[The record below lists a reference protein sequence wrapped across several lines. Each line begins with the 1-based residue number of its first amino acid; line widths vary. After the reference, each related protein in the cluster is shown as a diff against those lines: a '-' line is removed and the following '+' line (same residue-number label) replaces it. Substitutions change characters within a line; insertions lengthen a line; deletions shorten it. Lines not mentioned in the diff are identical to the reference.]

1 MGYNVKIQRV
11 ERGNTKSFYVN
22 FPAAVAEAA
31 NLEKGEEMEWFIEDR
46 NTFVLKR
53 IKPIKTTL
61 KKINRTNNHLVE
73 NVKVLK
79 LTRMPSGVIC
89 LQQKIY

>member
-31 NLEKGEEMEWFIEDR
+31 NLEKGEEMEWVIEDR

-53 IKPIKTTL
+53 IKQIKTTL
-61 KKINRTNNHLVE
+61 KKS
-73 NVKVLK
+73 K
-79 LTRMPSGVIC
+79 
-89 LQQKIY
+89 